1 VVLKWETPE
10 GEMVAYRSFQPFFS
24 LLRSETPYQVQL
36 WAVWAIQHVCTKNCK
51 DSEFLTLQMFNC
63 DCIAAKRYCPMLIE
77 EGGDLKM
84 RVLAEGAETNL
95 AVKTICN
102 SIMEVLENETA
113 PCPMQVENV

>member
-1 VVLKWETPE
+1 
-10 GEMVAYRSFQPFFS
+10 
-24 LLRSETPYQVQL
+24 
-36 WAVWAIQHVCTKNCK
+36 
-51 DSEFLTLQMFNC
+51 
-63 DCIAAKRYCPMLIE
+63 MLIE

>member
-1 VVLKWETPE
+1 LNPT
-10 GEMVAYRSFQPFFS
+10 
-24 LLRSETPYQVQL
+24 
-36 WAVWAIQHVCTKNCK
+36 I
-51 DSEFLTLQMFNC
+51 FNR

-95 AVKTICN
+95 AVKTICS